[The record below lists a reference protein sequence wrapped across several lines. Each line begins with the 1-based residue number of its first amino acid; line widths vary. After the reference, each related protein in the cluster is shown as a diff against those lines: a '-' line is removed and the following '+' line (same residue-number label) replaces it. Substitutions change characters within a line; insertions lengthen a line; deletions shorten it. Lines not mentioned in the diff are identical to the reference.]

1 METHM
6 KDRKIFPIN
15 LVRICIDVYQNAEI
29 SGRLYSKM
37 QAEEIVFHN
46 CSELLLKVDRIF
58 DENGFPQAFQQK
70 RTFKDRSACK
80 GYSGRPTENMS
91 DETISEQSG
100 ETATFDLVVETR
112 CRTGWQ
118 GVLWKSDTTEGGR
131 FGSEMELLKIIFSEL
146 EEE

>member
-1 METHM
+1 MEAQL

-29 SGRLYSKM
+29 SGRMYSKM
-37 QAEEIVFHN
+37 QAEEIVFHS
-46 CSELLLKVDRIF
+46 CSELLLKVDRMF

-70 RTFKDRSACK
+70 RTFKDRGTCK
-80 GYSGRPTENMS
+80 CYSGMPAEHMS
-91 DETISEQSG
+91 DENIDKQCG
-100 ETATFDLVVETR
+100 ETATFDLVVQTR

-118 GVLWKSDTTEGGR
+118 GILWKTDATEGGR